1 MSRYEQL
8 LFLFVVPLHLKKRSQ
23 AALGNIKQAY
33 IALVCTD
40 FAQWKGERPFTG
52 QKESHPDH
60 TENFNLPVK
69 VYLLI
74 FKFSSLSPVP
84 AE

>member
-1 MSRYEQL
+1 MTIRELGDGECSTFAFE
-8 LFLFVVPLHLKKRSQ
+8 KRSQ

-40 FAQWKGERPFTG
+40 FALWKGERPFTG
-52 QKESHPDH
+52 QKESLPDH

-74 FKFSSLSPVP
+74 FNL
-84 AE
+84 